1 MNIIPCDRFL
11 RIKEVVARTGLSK
24 ATVYRKIEAGTF
36 PEQVRIAER
45 CCGWRESAITEWMR
59 DPAAYS
65 VDGFWLED

>member
-1 MNIIPCDRFL
+1 MNFSPRDRFL

-45 CCGWRESAITEWMR
+45 CCGWRESAITEWML
-59 DPAAYS
+59 DPGAYS
-65 VDGFWLED
+65 VHDYLLED